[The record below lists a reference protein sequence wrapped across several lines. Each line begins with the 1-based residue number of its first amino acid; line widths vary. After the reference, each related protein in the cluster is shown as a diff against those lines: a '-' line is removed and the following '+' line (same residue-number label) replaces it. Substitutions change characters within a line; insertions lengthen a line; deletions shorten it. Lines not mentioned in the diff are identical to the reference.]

1 MTSGWYLTNDKAV
14 IMIAHRLKTVQKAER
29 IFALED
35 GNEYQPD
42 AFVGCAKRF
51 EYANGVYSV
60 EHDDNQ
66 ACDDWKA
73 RNKSH
78 QSKHY
83 GYVGVQQ
90 VEPCEMGGIAFAYG
104 W

>member
-1 MTSGWYLTNDKAV
+1 MEFVLNEKQCERNG
-14 IMIAHRLKTVQKAER
+14 IADDDCAEQN
-29 IFALED
+29 LHHD